1 MNNLDERQ
9 RRINSKITS
18 ATVTYMSNAKWRKLF
33 NAFIDYPGNINGMR
47 LKFVDDER
55 LFSKFGTL
63 GPYEDDEVRFR
74 DEMPSPYAPFREIDF
89 LLIPKT
95 FKNPNADPHRVLPD
109 LQNDLCSLKSYLDK
123 IAKFPIQTCENGSI
137 KILGYQWIN

>member
-1 MNNLDERQ
+1 MDNLDERQ

-33 NAFIDYPGNINGMR
+33 NALIDYPGNINGIR
-47 LKFVDDER
+47 LKFVNDER
-55 LFSKFGTL
+55 LFSQFTGL
-63 GPYEDDEVRFR
+63 GPYKDCEVGFG

-95 FKNPNADPHRVLPD
+95 FQNPNADLHRVLPD

-123 IAKFPIQTCENGSI
+123 IAKFPIQTCEDGSI

>member
-1 MNNLDERQ
+1 MNNSDKRQ

-33 NAFIDYPGNINGMR
+33 NALKDYTGNINGMQ

-55 LFSKFGTL
+55 LFSTFGIP
-63 GPYEDDEVRFR
+63 GPCEDREVGFG

-109 LQNDLCSLKSYLDK
+109 LHNDLCSLKSYLDK
-123 IAKFPIQTCENGSI
+123 IAKFPIQTCEDGSI

>member
-18 ATVTYMSNAKWRKLF
+18 ATITYMSNAKWRKFF
-33 NAFIDYPGNINGMR
+33 NALIDYPGSINGMQM
-47 LKFVDDER
+47 KFIGDER
-55 LFSKFGTL
+55 LFSNL
-63 GPYEDDEVRFR
+63 GNIRHYEDDEVGFR
-74 DEMPSPYAPFREIDF
+74 DEMPYPYGQFREIDF

-95 FKNPNADPHRVLPD
+95 FQNPKANSHRVLPD

-123 IAKFPIQTCENGSI
+123 IAKFPIQTCEDGSI
-137 KILGYQWIN
+137 KIIGYRWD

>member
-1 MNNLDERQ
+1 MNNLDKRQ
-9 RRINSKITS
+9 RRINSKISS

-33 NAFIDYPGNINGMR
+33 NALIDYPGDINGMR
-47 LKFVDDER
+47 LKFIDDGR
-55 LFSKFGTL
+55 LFSNL
-63 GPYEDDEVRFR
+63 GVIRHYEDDEVGFG

-95 FKNPNADPHRVLPD
+95 FQNPNARPHRVLPD

-123 IAKFPIQTCENGSI
+123 VAKFPIQTCEDGSI
-137 KILGYQWIN
+137 KIIGYQWD